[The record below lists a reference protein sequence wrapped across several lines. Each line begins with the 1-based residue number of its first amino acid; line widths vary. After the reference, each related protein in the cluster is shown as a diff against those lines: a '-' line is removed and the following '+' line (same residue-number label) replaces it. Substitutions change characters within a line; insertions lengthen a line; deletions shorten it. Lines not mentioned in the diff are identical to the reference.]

1 MTRKKWLGVAAAVAL
16 TVAGAGFAVAQAP
29 GPRAAAGDHRAMH
42 ARFCA
47 DAPARLAGMLAF
59 TEVKI
64 GITAQQKPAWAKF
77 GDDVKLALA
86 PMQKRCE
93 EMTKEQPKDQAAAP
107 ADPSAMLA
115 KREQALGARLET
127 VKALRGAYDKL
138 APSLTA
144 EQKKSLAEML
154 SRVGHRGPMHAHF
167 RGQIDHGSMGGHMG
181 GPMMGGPMGG
191 PGGGPMMGPG
201 GAPAPKQ

>member
-29 GPRAAAGDHRAMH
+29 GPHGPMGDHRLMH

-86 PMQKRCE
+86 PMAKRCE
-93 EMTKEQPKDQAAAP
+93 EMTKEPPKDQAAAP

-115 KREQALGARLET
+115 KREQALGARLEM

-138 APSLTA
+138 APSLTP

-154 SRVGHRGPMHAHF
+154 SHAGHHGPMHAHF
-167 RGQIDHGSMGGHMG
+167 RGQMGHGSMGGPMG
-181 GPMMGGPMGG
+181 GQMGGPMGG